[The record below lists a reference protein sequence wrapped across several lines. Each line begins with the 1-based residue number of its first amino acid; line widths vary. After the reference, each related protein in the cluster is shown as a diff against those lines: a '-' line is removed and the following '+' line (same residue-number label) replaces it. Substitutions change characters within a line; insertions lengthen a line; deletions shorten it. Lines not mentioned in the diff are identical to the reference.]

1 MKNNCKIISII
12 NQKGGVGKTTT
23 SINLATALSLH
34 QKNILL
40 IDLDPQGNLS
50 TGRDARLHVREQVD
64 GHLQMD
70 ADVLVA
76 TFGSVDLPFRG
87 GANASTYIGFM
98 RVQSA

>member
-50 TGRDARLHVREQVD
+50 TGMGLENTDR
-64 GHLQMD
+64 
-70 ADVLVA
+70 
-76 TFGSVDLPFRG
+76 S
-87 GANASTYIGFM
+87 
-98 RVQSA
+98 QSIYGLLLDDISIERWLN